1 MEVCIFHVK
10 AFSQTSMLFFW
21 SFLGGIFFFF
31 FFFFFLRRQY
41 LYVVFCLGGFF
52 FFFFFFFLWEQ
63 EDFLRMQLSSAIQ
76 NIFVSS
82 FAIFILIMYSCYM
95 VRNFGLKLGFTT
107 FV

>member
-21 SFLGGIFFFF
+21 SFLGGI
-31 FFFFFLRRQY
+31 
-41 LYVVFCLGGFF
+41 
-52 FFFFFFFLWEQ
+52 FFFFFFLWEQ

>member
-31 FFFFFLRRQY
+31 FFF
-41 LYVVFCLGGFF
+41 CA
-52 FFFFFFFLWEQ
+52 Q
-63 EDFLRMQLSSAIQ
+63 EVFLRMQLSSAIQ